1 LFAGDDAQIEKVW
14 KSAHSLKDFL
24 KPENFK
30 TYDELKAKLNKVLG
44 AGGVAGATAPRI
56 DDEEAAAPVV
66 RSAPAKKVTAESVS
80 VDDDDMAF
88 FEKLAAE

>member
-1 LFAGDDAQIEKVW
+1 
-14 KSAHSLKDFL
+14 L

-56 DDEEAAAPVV
+56 DD
-66 RSAPAKKVTAESVS
+66 
-80 VDDDDMAF
+80 
-88 FEKLAAE
+88 